1 MIDINKKYRT
11 RGGREVRIYSVDAN
25 NLDTVHGAHLRKD
38 GQWMVASWGMDGQ
51 WMVASWGMDG
61 ARCGYEETSM
71 DLVEV
76 KPRIQRT
83 LWVNL
88 FPHTTAMFS
97 HKLDADVYASSARLA
112 CVKVEIDC
120 EEGEGL

>member
-11 RGGREVRIYSVDAN
+11 RDGREVRIYATDGIGHQS
-25 NLDTVHGAHLRKD
+25 VHGAYRDVNGAWAMWLWSKEGVGTVGYAED
-38 GQWMVASWGMDGQ
+38 GVL
-51 WMVASWGMDG
+51 
-61 ARCGYEETSM
+61 

-76 KPRIQRT
+76 KPRIKRT
-83 LWVNL
+83 MWLNL
-88 FPHTTAMFS
+88 YAREDRPST
-97 HKLDADVYASSARLA
+97 KKEADEHAFDTRLA